1 MHLLI
6 HVVSYIAII
15 AHERNR
21 TVLIEFGR
29 YIRALLV
36 LLGPSFKYSGVSKI
50 VYFYNIR
57 RYWLIRLWGRNI
69 RFFIFCLP
77 FQKVTNY
84 INDSKLFQKDN
95 VFHSSRSKFP
105 VVWFFLN
112 LYRSCVHRIFIQN
125 FLSITY
131 ISSVKSLC

>member
-29 YIRALLV
+29 YIQALVV
-36 LLGPSFKYSGVSKI
+36 LLGPNFKNSGVSKI
-50 VYFYNIR
+50 VCFYDIR
-57 RYWLIRLWGRNI
+57 RYWLIRLWGRHTC
-69 RFFIFCLP
+69 FFILSLP
-77 FQKVTNY
+77 FQKVTNH

-95 VFHSSRSKFP
+95 VFRGSRSKFS
-105 VVWFFLN
+105 VACFFFFSIYIVAVCTEY
-112 LYRSCVHRIFIQN
+112 LYTTSWAQHI
-125 FLSITY
+125 
-131 ISSVKSLC
+131 